1 MSKADKS
8 LASEGELVELTP
20 KELLPILIKHAEL
33 GESVGIEGPPG
44 GGKSD
49 LVAKTAE
56 AVGMPLFVSNAE
68 LEDTTDGKGLPFRD
82 ANNGNCL
89 VWLKD
94 KKYMIDFKALFF
106 HDELPRATVP
116 VQGTKATMLLENRID
131 DIYLPNGSCHIWAG
145 NRTSDKAGANRVPTI
160 IYNRC
165 YMYGLRYDSESQI
178 EFMLAQPDCDML
190 TIRYL
195 RMKGDTAYEFDP
207 ARKINSTPRAWTTVA
222 QKLFQDSSTPFPTI
236 AGRIT
241 KGFASELMAFRDLAP
256 QLPSVEEVL
265 LGPTKARVP
274 ENTSALFLIS
284 DMLADQA
291 SVNTFDA
298 LVEYAKR
305 LPPEFQAKFV
315 KDSMVRKPE
324 VTNTSAFVKWGVS
337 FAPVLR

>member
-8 LASEGELVELTP
+8 VASEGELVELTP
-20 KELLPILIKHAEL
+20 KELFPLLVKHAER

-44 GGKSD
+44 GGKSG
-49 LVAKTAE
+49 LVA
-56 AVGMPLFVSNAE
+56 AVATTLGLPLFVSNAE

-82 ANNGNCL
+82 VENGGCL

-94 KKYMIDFKALFF
+94 KKYMIDFPALFF

-131 DIYLPNGSCHIWAG
+131 DIYLPAGTCHFWAG

-165 YMYGLRYDSESQI
+165 YMYGLKYDSESQI
-178 EFMLAQPDCDML
+178 EYMLAQPDLDML
-190 TIRYL
+190 TVRYL
-195 RMKGDTAYEFDP
+195 RMKGDSAFEFDP
-207 ARKINSTPRAWTTVA
+207 ARKINNTPRAWTTVA
-222 QKLFQDSSTPFPTI
+222 QRLFHDSSTHFATI

-241 KGFASELMAFRDLAP
+241 KGFASELMAFRNLAP

-265 LGPTKARVP
+265 LTPLKARVP
-274 ENTSALFLIS
+274 ENTSALFLIT

-291 SVNTFDA
+291 STNTFDA

-305 LPPEFQAKFV
+305 MPPEFQAKFV

-324 VTNTSAFVKWGVS
+324 VTNTSAFVKWGVA